1 MKRSRLGVG
10 LGWCVTMGQFC
21 SSEDDDQDAADR
33 YAHLVSRFNNGGE
46 GGEAAGSPA
55 MRYGGRASSSWSFSS
70 QTGEPAPLTAVGDA
84 VDGRPG
90 GGGADADWDMLAAGT
105 NGGGGQGGA
114 YSPPASP
121 TVEDDSTTSVML
133 YDIQFR
139 MTDSHVVYVLQLK
152 FKGIPNPGW
161 TITKRYR
168 QFADLHAKLMRTYR
182 GGNFRKLP
190 KLPGKQ
196 LFSNQRLAQERQ
208 AKLGT
213 YIRYLLAMDLR
224 SNALAKFLGI
234 P

>member
-1 MKRSRLGVG
+1 
-10 LGWCVTMGQFC
+10 MGQFC

-33 YAHLVSRFNNGGE
+33 YAHLVSKFNNHHGE
-46 GGEAAGSPA
+46 GGMVPGSPA
-55 MRYGGRASSSWSFSS
+55 IRYGSAGRASSSWSFSS
-70 QTGEPAPLTAVGDA
+70 QTGEPARLMAVGDA
-84 VDGRPG
+84 ATRKPGDESGQDGI
-90 GGGADADWDMLAAGT
+90 DADWDMLAAGRSS
-105 NGGGGQGGA
+105 GGPQGDA

-121 TVEDDSTTSVML
+121 TIEDDSTTSVML

-168 QFADLHAKLMRTYR
+168 QFADLHAKLTRTYR

-213 YIRYLLAMDLR
+213 YIRYLLAMDLK

>member
-1 MKRSRLGVG
+1 
-10 LGWCVTMGQFC
+10 MGQFC
-21 SSEDDDQDAADR
+21 SSEDDDQVAADR
-33 YAHLVSRFNNGGE
+33 YAHLVSRFNNRHSDGGGGYAGPSFSQGGE
-46 GGEAAGSPA
+46 TSH
-55 MRYGGRASSSWSFSS
+55 
-70 QTGEPAPLTAVGDA
+70 LTAVGDN
-84 VDGRPG
+84 D
-90 GGGADADWDMLAAGT
+90 DDDWDVLTPGKQYQE
-105 NGGGGQGGA
+105 NGGGEGGT
-114 YSPPASP
+114 YSPPSSP
-121 TVEDDSTTSVML
+121 LVEDDGTTSVML

-168 QFADLHAKLMRTYR
+168 QFADLHKKLTRTYR
-182 GGNFRKLP
+182 GANFRKLP